1 MTTPPSVYAYVLM
14 RNDLASLGSG
24 KAAAHAHHAGTRMT
38 WWIRRHGNPAQK
50 SILRQW
56 EDQSEGVGVTIVL
69 ECDEE
74 TMKWCVLSAQ
84 QTLSRQ
90 GCSAG
95 VWRDETYPSTTDRGF
110 MLMPV
115 DVCGWLLGPKDLLS
129 PILADLPLMN
139 NGSWSS

>member
-1 MTTPPSVYAYVLM
+1 
-14 RNDLASLGSG
+14 
-24 KAAAHAHHAGTRMT
+24 MT

-84 QTLSRQ
+84 QTLARQ

-95 VWRDETYPSTTDRGF
+95 VWRDETYPSTTTRGF